1 MLGEL
6 LTLGLKVTV
15 LGLGTTFV
23 ALFGLIIAIELINK
37 IVNQGLENKKKQS
50 TVEASIVEGETS
62 GANIS
67 LEDTSTLD
75 NEDEELIAVITAAI
89 AASLN
94 RSTHDIIVRS
104 FRRVPHHAP
113 AWNLA
118 SRRDQITTRL

>member
-15 LGLGTTFV
+15 LGLSTTFV
-23 ALFGLIIAIELINK
+23 ALFGLIVAIELINK
-37 IVNQGLENKKKQS
+37 IVNQGMQDKKKQS
-50 TVEASIVEGETS
+50 TVEV
-62 GANIS
+62 NIATEES
-67 LEDTSTLD
+67 NILADTEDTSVED
-75 NEDEELIAVITAAI
+75 AEDEELIAVITAAI

-104 FRRVPHHAP
+104 LRRVPNHAP